1 MGSICSIYY
10 DNDNTN
16 KLNKINMK
24 YKLTQQ
30 GDEIINTKYATL
42 GDLEQLREE
51 VRNALDEVVQHLHD
65 NKKKR

>member
-1 MGSICSIYY
+1 MR
-10 DNDNTN
+10 
-16 KLNKINMK
+16 

-51 VRNALDEVVQHLHD
+51 VRNALDKVVQHLHD
-65 NKKKR
+65 NKKKC